1 MQTTYQE
8 VPEELYLTSFRQQDR
23 NHARLVVQVLMW
35 ALLPMGCIDFLFHQL
50 SPTTV
55 ILFSLRGVVL
65 GYSWWFLRQLKIL
78 GTAPVID
85 KYLLRWVVLVMLVQL
100 ISNSYAPRDYFGQ
113 YLIDIWG
120 CLMTFIVVPLPLAL
134 LRIPVVSFV
143 IASLV
148 LMVFKQAPYYGYSL
162 GVAMMLPASAVTG
175 HAIASYVHR
184 YRRKLL
190 SAEQELDRRASI
202 DPVTGVA
209 NWREFMRIA
218 DAELQ
223 RHQRLTKPM
232 SMLVLDVADF
242 KKINDEFGPETG
254 DIILVEV
261 TRRIKRVMR
270 SYDSLARYGSDEFCV
285 LLPEAAANDAEKI
298 AGRTRTTVIS
308 MPISVAGKEIKID
321 ATIGVATMAVGDN
334 VSALLHRAGD
344 ARGKGKVSNFMVA

>member
-8 VPEELYLTSFRQQDR
+8 IPDEQYRAYFQIQDR
-23 NHARLVVQVLMW
+23 RQARLVVRVLMW
-35 ALLPMGCIDFLFHQL
+35 SLLPLSFIDVLFHEFSVTSAVLL
-50 SPTTV
+50 SMRA
-55 ILFSLRGVVL
+55 LVL
-65 GYSWWFLRQLKIL
+65 IFSWWFLKQLKVL

-85 KYLLRWVVLVMLVQL
+85 NYLFRWVVLVMLMQL
-100 ISNSYAPRDYFGQ
+100 ISNALTPKDYFGH
-113 YLIDIWG
+113 YMIDIWG
-120 CLMTFIVVPLPLAL
+120 CLMTFIVVPLPLKI
-134 LRIPVVSFV
+134 LRVPVVSFV
-143 IASLV
+143 IASLL
-148 LMVFKQAPYYGYSL
+148 LMVFKHAPYYGYSL

-175 HAIASYVHR
+175 HAIANYVHR

-190 SAEQELDRRASI
+190 SAEQELERQASI

-218 DAELQ
+218 EAELQ
-223 RHQRLTKPM
+223 RHTRLTKPM

-242 KKINDEFGPETG
+242 KKINDEYGPETA

-270 SYDSLARYGSDEFCV
+270 SYDNLARYGSDEFCV

-298 AGRTRTTVIS
+298 AGRTRTTVVS
-308 MPISVAGKEIKID
+308 MPVTVSGKEIKID
-321 ATIGVATMAVGDN
+321 ATIGVATMREGDN

-344 ARGKGKVSNFMVA
+344 ARGKGKVSTFMVA

>member
-8 VPEELYLTSFRQQDR
+8 IPEEQYRNYFQIQDR
-23 NHARLVVQVLMW
+23 SQASLVVRVVMW
-35 ALLPMGCIDFLFHQL
+35 AMLPLSFIDILFHQFSFATAILL
-50 SPTTV
+50 SMRAVT
-55 ILFSLRGVVL
+55 IAL
-65 GYSWWFLRQLKIL
+65 SWWFLRKIKKL
-78 GTAPVID
+78 GTAPVVD
-85 KYLLRWVVLVMLVQL
+85 QYLLRWIVMVMVLQL
-100 ISNSYAPRDYFGQ
+100 INNCCTPRDYYGH

-120 CLMTFIVVPLPLAL
+120 CLMTFIVVPLPLPQ
-134 LRIPVVSFV
+134 LRLPVVGFV
-143 IASLV
+143 VGSLV
-148 LMVFKQAPYYGYSL
+148 LLAFKQAPYYGYSL

-190 SAEQELDRRASI
+190 SAERELDRQASI

-209 NWREFMRIA
+209 NWREFMRLA

-223 RHQRLTKPM
+223 RHKRLTKPM

-242 KKINDEFGPETG
+242 KKINDEYGPETA

-298 AGRTRTTVIS
+298 AGRTQTTVVS
-308 MPISVAGKEIKID
+308 MPITVAGKEIKID
-321 ATIGVATMAVGDN
+321 ATIGVATMNEGDN
-334 VSALLHRAGD
+334 VSALLHRAGN
-344 ARGKGKVSNFMVA
+344 ARGKGKITNFLVA